1 MRWISLVL
9 LVLGL
14 GVGALGGVDQP
25 ESATATAPSGMD
37 STKVAEL
44 QEKYSAQNSDGESGS
59 TALVYLKSAEPL
71 HLPALKEATSQW
83 GEALIPSEDGT
94 AALLPVTVNAGTASE
109 NAEEV
114 EKLRADINAEMPAG
128 VSAQATGPPP
138 FRRMAPAS
146 SRARTSWC

>member
-25 ESATATAPSGMD
+25 ESATANAPSGMD

-59 TALVYLKSAEPL
+59 TAEELSRDFPDQSATPPVVATQDVDRTQEQLQQLGANGREQGSVEGWTLLQVSGADFAELRGELGWALV
-71 HLPALKEATSQW
+71 
-83 GEALIPSEDGT
+83 G
-94 AALLPVTVNAGTASE
+94 
-109 NAEEV
+109 
-114 EKLRADINAEMPAG
+114 
-128 VSAQATGPPP
+128 GPPGKERGREVP
-138 FRRMAPAS
+138 CSVF
-146 SRARTSWC
+146 C